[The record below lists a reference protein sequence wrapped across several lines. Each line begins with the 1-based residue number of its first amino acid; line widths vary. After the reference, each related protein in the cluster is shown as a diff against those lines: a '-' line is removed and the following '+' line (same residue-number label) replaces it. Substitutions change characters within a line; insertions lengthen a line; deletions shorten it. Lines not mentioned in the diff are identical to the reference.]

1 MVCNGAAFWTMV
13 EGDVIIYLNFTDEI
27 VRSNIDIDQNNIGS
41 LRMKILIFSALAVL
55 FLGACEDAE
64 TNAIA
69 KAQRCLDKV
78 VGGTVASRAAAAT
91 NCKAMVGGY
100 SSADSYSIRCAAD
113 FIGDGLDSTR
123 ISNAV
128 GAMLDN
134 SGGAGTDPAMMLMGM
149 ISFSSQTVADTAYA
163 NCVASGSA
171 GYIYFASAARIGTT
185 VAAAGGAQG
194 AAVLAAIAAGNTPS
208 AADIDAAI
216 GNASGGASGA
226 QQEAIGATASTL
238 YTSQCAVV
246 TSANESIC
254 NQISSAINSN
264 PGNNQA
270 IGAALL
276 ALLQN

>member
-1 MVCNGAAFWTMV
+1 MKKIFFGVLAA
-13 EGDVIIYLNFTDEI
+13 
-27 VRSNIDIDQNNIGS
+27 
-41 LRMKILIFSALAVL
+41 L
-55 FLGACEDAE
+55 FLSACEDEE

-69 KAQRCLDKV
+69 KAQRCLDRV

-91 NCKAMVGGY
+91 NCKAMVASY
-100 SSADSYSIRCAAD
+100 SSSDSYSIRCAAD

-149 ISFSSQTVADTAYA
+149 ISFSSESVADVAYSD
-163 NCVASGSA
+163 CVASGSA

-208 AADIDAAI
+208 ASDIDAAI
-216 GNASGGASGA
+216 ANAQAGSSPA
-226 QQEAIGATASTL
+226 QQTAVGATASTL
-238 YTSQCAVV
+238 YANQCAVI
-246 TSANESIC
+246 TSANSAVC
-254 NQISSAINSN
+254 NQISTAINAN
-264 PGNNQA
+264 PGNYQA

-276 ALLQN
+276 GLLQN